1 MAAWRRRA
9 SVTGPPRM
17 FSLNAFIKSFHAL
30 ALGVPSTLIVSLSG
44 IAIGL
49 LVGAMICAGALSLSR
64 TLRSAAAVWISFFR
78 GVPLMVQLLLMFY
91 LLPVT
96 GINVPPM
103 VAAVL
108 AVGLCSSAYVAEIWR
123 GAINALPRG
132 QAEAAVAI
140 GMLPHAIWT
149 RIILPQAVR
158 LSLPALV
165 NELILLVKASS
176 LVSLVGIWEITRASQ
191 AEAGASY
198 RPLEAYVAAGCL
210 YLVIN
215 LCLATLGRYLER
227 RAAA

>member
-1 MAAWRRRA
+1 
-9 SVTGPPRM
+9 M
-17 FSLNAFIKSFHAL
+17 FSLNAFVKSFHAL
-30 ALGVPSTLIVSLSG
+30 ALGVPSTLIVSLLG

-49 LVGAMICAGALSLSR
+49 LVGALICAGALSLSKG
-64 TLRSAAAVWISFFR
+64 LRRGAAVWISFFR

-91 LLPVT
+91 LLPVI

-140 GMLPHAIWT
+140 GMLPRAIWS

-198 RPLEAYVAAGCL
+198 RPLETYVAAGCL

-215 LCLATLGRYLER
+215 LCLAALGRTLER
-227 RAAA
+227 RMAG

>member
-1 MAAWRRRA
+1 
-9 SVTGPPRM
+9 M
-17 FSLNAFIKSFHAL
+17 FSLNAFVKSFHAL
-30 ALGVPSTLIVSLSG
+30 ALGVPSTLIVSLLG

-49 LVGAMICAGALSLSR
+49 LVGALICAGALSLSPV
-64 TLRSAAAVWISFFR
+64 LRRVAAVWISFFR

-91 LLPVT
+91 LLPVA

-140 GMLPHAIWT
+140 GMLPRSIWT

-215 LCLATLGRYLER
+215 LCLAALGRYLER
-227 RAAA
+227 RTAA